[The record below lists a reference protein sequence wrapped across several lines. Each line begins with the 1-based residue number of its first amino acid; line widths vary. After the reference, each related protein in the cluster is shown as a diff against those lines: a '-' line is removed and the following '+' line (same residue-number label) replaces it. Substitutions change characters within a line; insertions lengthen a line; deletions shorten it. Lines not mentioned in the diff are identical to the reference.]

1 MKPVDRIK
9 TISERL
15 KEYRTSK
22 GLTLADMEKITG
34 IPAQTIN
41 RYELGQRAPKIDVA
55 VSIAESLSINPLW
68 LQGYN
73 VPIESEKP
81 TIVSD
86 DGLSDSE
93 QQLIKLFRLVPP
105 EDRGTVAGMIEGVL
119 RHKGLLK

>member
-1 MKPVDRIK
+1 MDRIK

-22 GLTLADMEKITG
+22 GRTLADMEKITG

-55 VSIAESLSINPLW
+55 VSIAESLSIKPLW

-73 VPIESEKP
+73 VTIESEKP

-93 QQLIKLFRLVPP
+93 QQLIKLFRLIPP

>member
-1 MKPVDRIK
+1 MKQVDRIK
-9 TISERL
+9 TVSERL

-22 GLTLADMEKITG
+22 GSLESMEKITG

-86 DGLSDSE
+86 DGL
-93 QQLIKLFRLVPP
+93 FRFRTTT
-105 EDRGTVAGMIEGVL
+105 D
-119 RHKGLLK
+119 

>member
-1 MKPVDRIK
+1 MDRIK

-22 GLTLADMEKITG
+22 GLTLADMEKLTG

-68 LQGYN
+68 LQGYDVSIDN
-73 VPIESEKP
+73 EKP
-81 TIVSD
+81 TTVSD
-86 DGLSDSE
+86 DGLSNSE
-93 QQLIKLFRLVPP
+93 RQMIDLFRLIPL
-105 EDRGTVAGMIEGVL
+105 EDRDTVAGMIEGVL